1 MTKLLATFL
10 LAMVAAT
17 PAVAQHRHMIAP
29 QYGYEALQDY
39 APGGFS
45 PPAAD
50 SYAVIVGNRIVGRDP
65 DPNVRLSLTRDPY
78 VDGE

>member
-1 MTKLLATFL
+1 MTKLLTTFL
-10 LAMVAAT
+10 LAIVAAT
-17 PAVAQHRHMIAP
+17 PAVAQHRHMISP
-29 QYGYEALQDY
+29 QYRVLQDY
-39 APGGFS
+39 APGGLS

-78 VDGE
+78 VDGD